1 MITLAIVIKQ
11 LQNLL
16 EREKYKRRGEE
27 MNEEK
32 VKIVLEI
39 RNFIYGTEMK
49 VVSVEPE
56 PREISE
62 EFKDK
67 IWDDYGIDVDSI

>member
-1 MITLAIVIKQ
+1 